1 MPGIGTSR
9 HFTFDGGAAT
19 YLGTLLL
26 GVVITVVTFGIAY
39 PFALVLQKRW
49 VSKHTFIDGHQLV
62 FTGTGIG
69 LFGNWLKWFLL
80 SIVTLGVYL
89 LWVVPRLQ
97 KWVVEH
103 TDFAEPTVSAVGP
116 GQRSLPG
123 GQRAAIGGGPATMAP
138 GQSPAATRPLP
149 PPPPS

>member
-1 MPGIGTSR
+1 MPGTGTSR

-26 GVVITVVTFGIAY
+26 AVVITVVTFGIAY

-49 VSKHTFIDGHQLV
+49 VAKHTFIDGHRLV

-103 TDFAEPTVSAVGP
+103 TDFAEPTVFAVGP

-123 GQRAAIGGGPATMAP
+123 GQPAAIESGQATTVQ
-138 GQSPAATRPLP
+138 GESWVTSRPLP
-149 PPPPS
+149 PPPS